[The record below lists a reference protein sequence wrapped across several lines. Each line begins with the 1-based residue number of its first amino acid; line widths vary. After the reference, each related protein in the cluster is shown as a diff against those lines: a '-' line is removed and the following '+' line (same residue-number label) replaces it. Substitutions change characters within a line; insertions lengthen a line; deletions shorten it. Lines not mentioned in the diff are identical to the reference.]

1 MTRLGCI
8 VSASAYVPRLR
19 LPREVIAN
27 AMSWATGGAG
37 KPKGARSICNWDE
50 DSLTMGVEA
59 ARGALPR
66 SGAPVNAV
74 AMASTTLPFA
84 DRSNAALAAAC
95 LDLGADVETQEF
107 GGTLRAGTTALA
119 NAARREGRTLVV
131 ATDSRAAMP
140 GSAQEAAFGHG
151 AAALVIDGAA
161 SSRELPVPDAALASV
176 LGTGHVAANFVDHYR
191 MAGSDFDYAL
201 EERWV
206 RDAGLA
212 ALPARAIGQALI
224 QAGVAARDVRHFVM
238 PGSAAN
244 LKRIAKSA
252 GLDPDVQLADPLQA
266 DCGDTGSAHALLM
279 LVGALERALPGELI
293 LLASFGQGVDALLL
307 RVEPGVAAWRA
318 QQRPLSMTLARR
330 QVETQYTRYLSHAGL
345 LQVDFG
351 MRAERD
357 NRTAQSVAWRKHE
370 MLDAFR
376 GGKCRRCAAVQ
387 FPLSRVCV
395 NPDCRETDTQD
406 SFRLADST
414 GRVKTFTEDWQA
426 YSRRPPYVYGNVS
439 FAEGGN
445 LFMEFTD
452 LDAGELAVGDS
463 LRFVLRIKD
472 QDALRGFRR
481 YFWKA
486 AKA

>member
-1 MTRLGCI
+1 MTTLGCI

-19 LPREVIAN
+19 LPREVIAA
-27 AMSWATGGAG
+27 AMSWATGTAG
-37 KPKGARSICNWDE
+37 KPKGARAICNWDE
-50 DSLTMGVEA
+50 DALTMAIEA
-59 ARGALPR
+59 ARGALPDDR
-66 SGAPVNAV
+66 PTVAAV
-74 AMASTTLPFA
+74 AIASTTLPFA
-84 DRSNAALAAAC
+84 DRSNAALIAAC
-95 LDLGADVETQEF
+95 LDLGADIETQEF
-107 GGTLRAGTTALA
+107 GGTLRAGTSALA
-119 NAARREGRTLVV
+119 NATRRAGRTLVI
-131 ATDSRAAMP
+131 ASDARAAKP
-140 GSAQEAAFGHG
+140 GSPQESVFGHG
-151 AAALVIDGAA
+151 AAALVVEGPAA
-161 SSRELPVPDAALASV
+161 APGNALASV
-176 LGTGHVAANFVDHYR
+176 LGAAHVAANFVDHYR

-201 EERWV
+201 EERWL
-206 RDAGLA
+206 RDEGLA
-212 ALPARAIGQALI
+212 ALPARAIGQALA
-224 QAGVAARDVRHFVM
+224 QAGVAAQDIRHFVM

-252 GLDPDVQLADPLQA
+252 GLDAGVQLADPLQA

-279 LVGALERALPGELI
+279 LVGVLEQAEPGELI
-293 LLASFGQGVDALLL
+293 LLASFGQGVDALVL
-307 RVEPGVAAWRA
+307 RVEAGVDEWRA
-318 QQRPLSMTLARR
+318 RQRPLSATLARR
-330 QVETQYTRYLSHAGL
+330 QTESRYCRYLSHAGL

-376 GGKCRRCAAVQ
+376 GGKCRSCGAVQ

-395 NPDCRETDTQD
+395 NPDCRATDTQD
-406 SFRLADST
+406 SYRLADSR

-426 YSRRPPYVYGNVS
+426 FSQRPPYVYGNVS

-452 LDAGELAVGDS
+452 LDAGELAVGDA

-486 AKA
+486 ARAC

>member
-1 MTRLGCI
+1 MTASGCI
-8 VSASAYVPRLR
+8 LSASAYVPRLR
-19 LPREVIAN
+19 LPREIIAA
-27 AMSWATGGAG
+27 AMSWATGSSG
-37 KPKGARSICNWDE
+37 KLKGARSMCNWDE
-50 DSLTMGVEA
+50 DALTMAVEA
-59 ARGALPR
+59 ARGALSR
-66 SGAPVNAV
+66 GAAAVNAV

-95 LDLGADVETQEF
+95 LDLGTDVETQEF

-119 NAARREGRTLVV
+119 NAARRTGRTLVI
-131 ATDSRAAMP
+131 ASDARTAKP
-140 GSAQEAAFGHG
+140 GSPQEPAYGHG
-151 AAALVIDGAA
+151 AAALVIEGPAA
-161 SSRELPVPDAALASV
+161 SGTSAANGAALASI
-176 LGTGHVAANFVDHYR
+176 LGTAHVSANFVDHYR
-191 MAGSDFDYAL
+191 MSGNEFDYVL
-201 EERWV
+201 EERWL
-206 RDAGLA
+206 RDEGLA
-212 ALPARAIGQALI
+212 ALPARAIGQVLAA
-224 QAGVAARDVRHFVM
+224 AGVAAKDIRHFVM
-238 PGSAAN
+238 PGNAAN

-252 GLDPDVQLADPLQA
+252 GLDAAVQYADPLQA
-266 DCGDTGSAHALLM
+266 DCGDTGAAHALLM
-279 LVGALERALPGELI
+279 LVGVLERAEPGELI

-307 RVEPGVAAWRA
+307 RAEPGITGWRA
-318 QQRPLSMTLARR
+318 QHAPLAATLARR
-330 QVETQYTRYLSHAGL
+330 HVETHYTRYLSHADL

-376 GGKCRRCAAVQ
+376 GGKCRRCGTVQ

-406 SFRLADST
+406 SFRLADSS

-426 YSRRPPYVYGNVS
+426 YSQRPPYVYGNVS

-452 LDAGELAVGDS
+452 LDAGELAVGDA

-472 QDALRGFRR
+472 RDSLRGFRR